1 MSVLLS
7 CSEQKIRKDACW
19 YATFMFLYLLVN
31 LFVLMRPS
39 PHWDEILD
47 WNGQATDTYL
57 VAGRWAGWMYRMVF
71 GVGMFQVTSGLIA
84 GVYVA
89 LALVIQTKLLQ
100 LDSPAFKFT
109 YAALYIGCNQIVTQL
124 VYSFQSDT
132 SMFGLLLATV
142 AVYVLVRFDKIIV
155 SALILSVALGMYQ
168 SIGLCYLVLWAAV
181 VLVQKQLSLRS
192 LIRFALSAGLGI
204 VVYFLVHKTIL
215 LLVDIPQN
223 MIDYVKNYQLTTTNW
238 RYIPEY
244 DWKFKLIAF
253 AFYFRQSVM
262 QAFGNGE
269 TFNCVTAS
277 AIIPFVV
284 LVWRRIREKAGFVLK
299 LGNIVLLLVIWYA
312 PFALTFLLL
321 GFPGDRVCMAA
332 PLSAAFLWLLMLKEI
347 PAGGKLAPVVLIV
360 ALLVV
365 VKAAYTNG
373 IRARQEAYE
382 HDYAVKQLHEMY
394 YHARSVAAS
403 SQLRQYE
410 IILMADGEN
419 TNPVFKF
426 SAPEYFKS
434 SVLDWYASH
443 YRLHGLR
450 QADESDYT
458 KYADVMKTM
467 PHWPDLNSI
476 KQVDGDIIIRLS
488 AEQE

>member
-1 MSVLLS
+1 MSLLLS
-7 CSEQKIRKDACW
+7 CSEQKIRKDAFW
-19 YATFMFLYLLVN
+19 FATFMFLYLLVN
-31 LFVLMRPS
+31 AFVLMRPS

-71 GVGMFQVTSGLIA
+71 GVGMFQVTSGLVA

-89 LALVIQTKLLQ
+89 LALVLQTKLLH
-100 LDSPAFKFT
+100 LDSPVFKFT

-132 SMFGLLLATV
+132 TMLGLLLATV
-142 AVYVLVRFDKIIV
+142 AVYILVRFDKIIF
-155 SALILSVALGMYQ
+155 SALLLSVALGTYQ
-168 SIGLCYLVLWAAV
+168 SIGLCFLVFWAAV
-181 VLVQKQLSLRS
+181 VLVQKQLSLKA
-192 LIRFALSAGLGI
+192 LIRFAVSAGLGI
-204 VVYFLVHKTIL
+204 CVYIVIFRTIL
-215 LLVDIPQN
+215 LVVDIPQN
-223 MIDYVKNYQLTTTNW
+223 VIDYVKNYQLTTTNW

-244 DWKFKLIAF
+244 DLKLKLIAF

-269 TFNCVTAS
+269 TFNWVTAS

-284 LVWRRIREKAGFVLK
+284 LVWRRIREKSAALLK
-299 LGNIVLLLVIWYA
+299 LGNIALLLVIWYA

-332 PLSAAFLWLLMLKEI
+332 PMSAAFLWLLLLKESS
-347 PAGGKLAPVVLIV
+347 AESKLVPIVLIGS
-360 ALLVV
+360 LMFV
-365 VKAAYTNG
+365 VKATYTNG
-373 IRARQEAYE
+373 IKARQEAYE
-382 HDYAVKQLHEMY
+382 HDYAVRQLHEMY
-394 YHARSVAAS
+394 YHARTLAAS
-403 SQLRQYE
+403 SRLSQYE

-419 TNPVFKF
+419 SNSVFKF

-434 SVLDWYASH
+434 GVLDWYAAH

-450 QADESDYT
+450 YAKETDYT
-458 KYADVMKTM
+458 KYADAMKTM

-476 KQVDGDIIIRLS
+476 KQVNGDIIIRVS
-488 AEQE
+488 AE